1 MTVAQIEHLSQYE
14 QSTAYNEVER
24 DVLRFTEQWSNVGR
38 VDDAVIERLKAALSA
53 EELVILGA
61 TVAQANL
68 TSRFNN
74 VFGVELP

>member
-1 MTVAQIEHLSQYE
+1 MAQIEHLSQYE
-14 QSTAYNEVER
+14 QSMAYNEVER
-24 DVLRFTEQWSNVGR
+24 DVLRFTAQWSNVGR
-38 VDDAVIERLKAALSA
+38 VDAAVMERLKAALSA

>member
-1 MTVAQIEHLSQYE
+1 MAQIEHLSQYE